1 MAGLAVITGASS
13 GIGQAYA
20 ERLAGDGWG
29 LAIVGRRRSRLEE
42 LAERL
47 KADRGVDV
55 RVFEID
61 LSDRK
66 QLDALRTELASLPVD
81 MLVNNAGLA
90 HYMPFSELP
99 EDKATELVDTNV
111 LAPVLLTR
119 SVLPGM
125 LQRGK
130 GAVINIASLLAFSG
144 PADSPHLPRRA
155 VYAGS
160 KAFIVAFTQV
170 LATELRG
177 TGVRVQVVCPGVVRT
192 EFHSRQGMDMTS
204 AARMEPDDVVR
215 ASLFDLE
222 RGEVLSAPPL
232 VDVAARDRLEAAQR
246 EMLTFT
252 RIVELP
258 ERYR

>member
-1 MAGLAVITGASS
+1 MGELAVITGASS
-13 GIGQAYA
+13 GIGEAYA
-20 ERLAGDGWG
+20 RRLAADGWD
-29 LAIVGRRRSRLEE
+29 LAIVGRRRSRLDE
-42 LAERL
+42 LAEKL
-47 KADRGVDV
+47 KSNNGVDV
-55 RVFEID
+55 RVFESD
-61 LSDRK
+61 LSDHE
-66 QLDALRTELASLPVD
+66 QLDALRKELAALPVE

-125 LQRGK
+125 LQHGR

-144 PADSPHLPRRA
+144 TADSPHLPRRA

-170 LATELRG
+170 LATELSG

-204 AARMEPDDVVR
+204 APRMEPDDVVR
-215 ASLFDLE
+215 ASLLDLE

-232 VDVAARDRLEAAQR
+232 VDVAAVDRLEAAQR
-246 EMLTFT
+246 EILTFT
-252 RIVELP
+252 RTVELP
-258 ERYR
+258 DRYR

>member
-29 LAIVGRRRSRLEE
+29 VAIVGRRRSRLDA

-47 KADRGVDV
+47 SADCGGDV
-55 RVFEID
+55 RVFESD
-61 LSDRK
+61 LSDRE

-177 TGVRVQVVCPGVVRT
+177 TG
-192 EFHSRQGMDMTS
+192 
-204 AARMEPDDVVR
+204 
-215 ASLFDLE
+215 
-222 RGEVLSAPPL
+222 
-232 VDVAARDRLEAAQR
+232 
-246 EMLTFT
+246 
-252 RIVELP
+252 
-258 ERYR
+258 

>member
-61 LSDRK
+61 LSDRE

>member
-1 MAGLAVITGASS
+1 MVGLAVITGASS

-29 LAIVGRRRSRLEE
+29 LAIVGRRRSRLDA

-47 KADRGVDV
+47 SADCGGDV
-55 RVFEID
+55 RVFESD

-130 GAVINIASLLAFSG
+130 GAVINIASLLAFSV

-252 RIVELP
+252 RTDELP